1 MGVEQLAAPVKTI
14 EDKWKLVPAFL
25 KIKGLVKQHLDS
37 FDYFVNTEIK
47 KIMEANQ
54 EILIESDPSF
64 YMRYLNIEVLSP
76 SIEEGFN
83 IVRPITPHEC
93 RLRDMSYSAPIS
105 VDIEYTRGNER
116 VIRKGLTIGR
126 LPIMLRSCKCVLY
139 QKDEAEMAKM
149 RECPLDPGGYFITRG
164 TERVIL
170 IQEQISKNRMLI
182 EKDSKDRFQCTVTST
197 TQQTKTKT
205 GVYESKGR
213 YFLAHNSLT
222 DDIPI
227 VVVFKAYGIQ
237 SDQEIAELVGF
248 EDDILNCFSASIE
261 ECHRLGIFTQIQ
273 ALKHISLRMKSSSKQ
288 FASNQST
295 RRNRIDEARE
305 LLAHIILAHVPRLLN
320 MIIN

>member
-1 MGVEQLAAPVKTI
+1 MVVQKTSNLNPYDATDDHDNLAAPVKSI

-47 KIMEANQ
+47 KIMLANQ

-76 SIEEGFN
+76 CIEEGYN
-83 IVRPITPHEC
+83 ILRPITPHEC

-105 VDIEYTRGNER
+105 VDIEYIRGKER
-116 VIRKGLTIGR
+116 VIRKGLVIGR

-139 QKDEAEMAKM
+139 QKNEAEMAKM

-227 VVVFKAYGIQ
+227 VIIFKAYGIQ

-248 EDDILNCFSASIE
+248 EDYILNCFSASIE

-273 ALKHISLRMKSSSKQ
+273 V
-288 FASNQST
+288 
-295 RRNRIDEARE
+295 RILQKD
-305 LLAHIILAHVPRLLN
+305 VV
-320 MIIN
+320 